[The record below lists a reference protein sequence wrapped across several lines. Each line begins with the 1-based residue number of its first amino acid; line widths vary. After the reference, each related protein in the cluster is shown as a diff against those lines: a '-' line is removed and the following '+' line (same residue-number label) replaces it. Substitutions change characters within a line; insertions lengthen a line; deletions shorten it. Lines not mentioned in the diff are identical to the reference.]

1 MTSKIKFARKELK
14 LAAKSR
20 GIKKPRS
27 MSTGELLDFFYKFN
41 NNNKREV
48 ENSRRKL
55 LKLGLKNIAKI
66 QNISKMIK
74 VGPKI
79 NQ

>member
-27 MSTGELLDFFYKFN
+27 MSTDELLDFFHKFD
-41 NNNKREV
+41 NKREV

>member
-20 GIKKPRS
+20 GIKKPRN
-27 MSTGELLDFFYKFN
+27 MSTDELLDFFYKFD
-41 NNNKREV
+41 NKREV
-48 ENSRRKL
+48 ENSRGKL

>member
-27 MSTGELLDFFYKFN
+27 MSTDELLDFFYKFD
-41 NNNKREV
+41 NKREV

>member
-20 GIKKPRS
+20 SIKKPRS
-27 MSTGELLDFFYKFN
+27 MSTDELLDFFYKFD
-41 NNNKREV
+41 NKREV